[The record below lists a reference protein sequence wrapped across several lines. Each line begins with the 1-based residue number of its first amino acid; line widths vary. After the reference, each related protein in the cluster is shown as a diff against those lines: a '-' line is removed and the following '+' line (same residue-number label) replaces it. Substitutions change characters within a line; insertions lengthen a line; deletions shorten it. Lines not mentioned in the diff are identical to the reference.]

1 MTNDKF
7 YFPYRTWLGVAFGSL
22 GFWFLSIPTI
32 ANSAAAAAKIYISYG
47 AIERSISVNSL
58 EEYARAGIID
68 DDLATYAAY
77 VSPERLLQ
85 LQRVLLARIDLSPVA
100 VSQFLYTPIGTTLL
114 ERLGEVVQ
122 TESRQSGFYAL
133 RSALILAAADPEGL
147 TLLNVLHKF
156 PTNVRVNMG
165 RMLQLAE
172 ALETLVS
179 QSRRAIALISE
190 NSTVAAAQASGI
202 NFSQLPDLRSPG
214 RFSWSKQTL
223 KLVDRRRN
231 RAFVADLYLPQ
242 KAEGRRQKAEV
253 KSKAKSQSKIIPN
266 FLAPAPLPL
275 VSSPVIVISH
285 GLGSDRT
292 SFIYLAEQ
300 LASYGFAVAV
310 PEHPGSNAEQLR
322 SLFSGQAAEI
332 AEPNEFI
339 NRPLDVTYLLDEIS
353 RLNAAN
359 PSWRLNVKQAAV
371 IGQSF
376 GGYTALALAGA
387 SLNFNQLRRDC
398 DNPQD
403 VWNLSLVL
411 QCRALA
417 LPLTQYNLQD
427 RRIKAAIAINPFT
440 SSVFGELGLKKI
452 QVPVAIF
459 SSSADTIAPA
469 LPEQIVPFAW
479 LTTKEKF
486 LVSIDRASHFSTI
499 GETVSDSDPIPLPA
513 QVIGPN
519 PAIARRYVSVLSVAF
534 METYLAR
541 NPQYRPYLSSS
552 YIQTINQAPLDV
564 SLISSLPITQLAD
577 SICAVIAAP
586 QNFCPQAYRRGRNSS
601 Q

>member
-1 MTNDKF
+1 MTHDPF
-7 YFPYRTWLGVAFGSL
+7 YFAYRTWLGVVLGSL
-22 GFWFLSIPTI
+22 GFWFLPIPPI
-32 ANSAAAAAKIYISYG
+32 ANSAAAAAKVYISYG

-58 EEYARAGIID
+58 EKYAKEGIID
-68 DDLATYAAY
+68 DDIATYAAY

-85 LQRVLLARIDLSPVA
+85 LQRVLQARIDLSPVA
-100 VSQFLYTPIGTTLL
+100 VSQFLYTPIGQTLL
-114 ERLGEVVQ
+114 ERLGEVIQ

-133 RSALILAAADPEGL
+133 RAALILAAADREGL

-172 ALETLVS
+172 ALETLIS

-190 NSTVAAAQASGI
+190 NSAVAAAQAKGMD
-202 NFSQLPDLRSPG
+202 FSQLPDLQAPG
-214 RFSWSKQTL
+214 SFSWSKQTL
-223 KLVDRRRN
+223 KLSDRRRN
-231 RAFVADLYLPQ
+231 RAFVADLYLPEQGSGDKSIVNSQ
-242 KAEGRRQKAEV
+242 K
-253 KSKAKSQSKIIPN
+253 SKIIPN
-266 FLAPAPLPL
+266 SLAPSPQSLA
-275 VSSPVIVISH
+275 SSPVVVISH

-310 PEHPGSNAEQLR
+310 PEHPGSNTEQLR
-322 SLFSGQAAEI
+322 SLFSGQAAEV
-332 AEPNEFI
+332 AEPSEFV
-339 NRPLDVTYLLDEIS
+339 NRPLDVKYLLDELE

-387 SLNFNQLRRDC
+387 SLNLNQLRRDC
-398 DNPQD
+398 DKPKD
-403 VWNLSLVL
+403 VWNLSLLL

-417 LPLTQYNLQD
+417 SPLTQYHLQD
-427 RRIKAAIAINPFT
+427 WRIKAAIAINPF
-440 SSVFGELGLKKI
+440 SSSIFGELGLKKI
-452 QVPVAIF
+452 QVPVAIV

-469 LPEQIVPFAW
+469 LPEQIIPFAW
-479 LTTKEKF
+479 LTTPQKY

-499 GETVSDSDPIPLPA
+499 GESAAEDSDPIPLPA
-513 QVIGPN
+513 QVIGLN
-519 PAIARRYVSVLSVAF
+519 PEIARRYVSVVSLAF

-552 YIQTINQAPLDV
+552 YIQTISEAPLDV
-564 SLISSLPITQLAD
+564 SLISSLSLTQLAD
-577 SICAVIAAP
+577 SICAVVTAQ
-586 QNFCPQAYRRGRNSS
+586 QNFCPQAYRRGRSS

>member
-1 MTNDKF
+1 MTNDQF
-7 YFPYRTWLGVAFGSL
+7 YFPYRTWLGVALGSL
-22 GFWFLSIPTI
+22 GFWFLSLPTI
-32 ANSAAAAAKIYISYG
+32 ANSAAAAAKVYISYG
-47 AIERSISVNSL
+47 AIERSISVDSL
-58 EEYARAGIID
+58 EEYAKAGIID

-100 VSQFLYTPIGTTLL
+100 VSQFLYTAIGTTLL

-172 ALETLVS
+172 ALETLIG

-190 NSTVAAAQASGI
+190 NSTVAAAQAQAI
-202 NFSQLPDLRSPG
+202 NFAQLPNLQSPG

-231 RAFVADLYLPQ
+231 RAFVADLYLPREQ
-242 KAEGRRQKAEV
+242 GGRQEDKGTRGQGGQR
-253 KSKAKSQSKIIPN
+253 SNYQLPITYYQN
-266 FLAPAPLPL
+266 F
-275 VSSPVIVISH
+275 PVIVISH

-322 SLFSGQAAEI
+322 SLFSGQAADV
-332 AEPNEFI
+332 AEPSEFI
-339 NRPLDVTYLLDEIS
+339 NRPLDVKYLLDELE

-359 PSWRLNVKQAAV
+359 PSWRLNVKQAAI

-398 DNPQD
+398 EKSQD
-403 VWNLSLVL
+403 VWNLSLLL
-411 QCRALA
+411 QCRVLA
-417 LPLTQYNLQD
+417 LPLTPYNLQD

-452 QVPVAIF
+452 QIPVAIV

-469 LPEQIVPFAW
+469 LPEQIIPFAW
-479 LTTKEKF
+479 LTTKEKY
-486 LVSIDRASHFSTI
+486 LVSIDRATHFSTI
-499 GETVSDSDPIPLPA
+499 GESVSDSDPIPLPA

-534 METYLAR
+534 METYLDR
-541 NPQYRPYLSSS
+541 NPLYRPYLSSS

-577 SICAVIAAP
+577 SICAVVTAQ
-586 QNFCPQAYRRGRNSS
+586 QNFCPQAYRRGRSS
-601 Q
+601 NQ